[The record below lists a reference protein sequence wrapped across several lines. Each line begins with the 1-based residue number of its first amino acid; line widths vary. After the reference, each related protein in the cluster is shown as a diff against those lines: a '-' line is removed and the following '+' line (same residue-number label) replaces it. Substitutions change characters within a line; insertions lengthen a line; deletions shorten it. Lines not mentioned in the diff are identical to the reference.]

1 MKLTGVTEYAEK
13 HLSVDDLEDLHSMVG
28 CDVYETDKKSIVDNG
43 KLYLLTDGQDWH
55 EDYLILQ

>member
-13 HLSVDDLEDLHSMVG
+13 HLSIDDLEYLNSMVG
-28 CDVYETDKKSIVDNG
+28 CNVYETDKKSIVDNG